1 MDTELTKDLFNGLR
15 NRNRNRTLQN
25 DSFLN
30 KNEVISQRNITQ
42 A

>member
-1 MDTELTKDLFNGLR
+1 MDMELTKDLFNGLR

-30 KNEVISQRNITQ
+30 KMKSFHRET
-42 A
+42 